1 MEERYNWSWVEEQV
15 AGTIAAW
22 GECGLRGWE
31 SGQRFSREEQKRRE
45 KGYDDGL
52 RAVEREARK
61 NPRTRAERLGA
72 QRRVVE
78 VFPGF
83 AAVALGLEGDAVALL
98 TDGFLPVGTQL
109 ARWAR
114 RFDPE
119 LTTQDLIQAC
129 RNAWTACGLQPLM
142 GKAMRLT
149 PSIVGYSLLYPYS
162 DNYLDHLGI
171 SKAEKL
177 EFSARFRERLRGN
190 GAAARNRHEAAV
202 WAMVELVEEEF
213 PREEFPRVYECLLG
227 IHQAQELSLAQ
238 VKGNL
243 RFDEREL
250 LRISCAKGGTSVLAD
265 ACLVRGWMT
274 EEESLL
280 GFEWGVLL
288 QLGDDLQDVGEDLRH
303 GAATLFTQAARRGER
318 LDGLVMQLLNLSD
331 RVAGRM
337 EGMPGGTAALKE
349 LLRMSWRNLI
359 LMAVAGA
366 REFFSRGLLAELEES
381 SPFRFDFLRSRQKRL
396 MGRRGLYGVLFEAFL
411 EAGDG
416 ELDGLPVPGGS
427 QAPTAGPGIPRLLA
441 GSIA

>member
-1 MEERYNWSWVEEQV
+1 
-15 AGTIAAW
+15 
-22 GECGLRGWE
+22 
-31 SGQRFSREEQKRRE
+31 
-45 KGYDDGL
+45 
-52 RAVEREARK
+52 
-61 NPRTRAERLGA
+61 
-72 QRRVVE
+72 
-78 VFPGF
+78 
-83 AAVALGLEGDAVALL
+83 
-98 TDGFLPVGTQL
+98 
-109 ARWAR
+109 
-114 RFDPE
+114 
-119 LTTQDLIQAC
+119 
-129 RNAWTACGLQPLM
+129 
-142 GKAMRLT
+142 
-149 PSIVGYSLLYPYS
+149 
-162 DNYLDHLGI
+162 
-171 SKAEKL
+171 
-177 EFSARFRERLRGN
+177 
-190 GAAARNRHEAAV
+190 
-202 WAMVELVEEEF
+202 
-213 PREEFPRVYECLLG
+213 
-227 IHQAQELSLAQ
+227 
-238 VKGNL
+238 
-243 RFDEREL
+243 
-250 LRISCAKGGTSVLAD
+250 
-265 ACLVRGWMT
+265 MT

-280 GFEWGVLL
+280 GFEWGALL

>member
-1 MEERYNWSWVEEQV
+1 
-15 AGTIAAW
+15 
-22 GECGLRGWE
+22 
-31 SGQRFSREEQKRRE
+31 
-45 KGYDDGL
+45 
-52 RAVEREARK
+52 
-61 NPRTRAERLGA
+61 
-72 QRRVVE
+72 
-78 VFPGF
+78 
-83 AAVALGLEGDAVALL
+83 
-98 TDGFLPVGTQL
+98 
-109 ARWAR
+109 
-114 RFDPE
+114 
-119 LTTQDLIQAC
+119 
-129 RNAWTACGLQPLM
+129 
-142 GKAMRLT
+142 
-149 PSIVGYSLLYPYS
+149 VGYSLLYPYS

-177 EFSARFRERLRGN
+177 EFSARFRERLRGD

-280 GFEWGVLL
+280 GFEWGALL